1 LLDAFRQTLT
11 VLPTVVDSKLTSALQ
26 QFSTTNP
33 VEHQAIQ
40 TADLITVRCPYVT
53 IAIVVTLLFLLFLF
67 SKLPSTMA
75 HDNPLTKRELKE
87 TFRRLF
93 QSKQCFEMCCST
105 RFLCWYTNC
114 VLDLYYTL

>member
-1 LLDAFRQTLT
+1 M
-11 VLPTVVDSKLTSALQ
+11 LPTVVDSKLTSALQ

-105 RFLCWYTNC
+105 
-114 VLDLYYTL
+114 